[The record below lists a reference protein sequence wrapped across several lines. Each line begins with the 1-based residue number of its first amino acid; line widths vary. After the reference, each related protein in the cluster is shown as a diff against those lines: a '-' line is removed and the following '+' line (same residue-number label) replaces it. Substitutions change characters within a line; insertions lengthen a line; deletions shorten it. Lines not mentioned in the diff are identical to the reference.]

1 MIKILR
7 PGTRKEAECPS
18 CGALLSYDISDILE
32 KSSHSI
38 AEASSVHNAITK
50 LFCQQL
56 DKKGVSMSDIDKC
69 ISVLIKLSKSFGI
82 DAKALPPCFNHIT
95 VTFEKKTCDGTPWRL
110 NYAFELWLLKD
121 LDTCQLQEY
130 FKYVFFDKILESFI
144 EYEKEVFNI
153 EESL

>member
-1 MIKILR
+1 
-7 PGTRKEAECPS
+7 
-18 CGALLSYDISDILE
+18 
-32 KSSHSI
+32 
-38 AEASSVHNAITK
+38 
-50 LFCQQL
+50 
-56 DKKGVSMSDIDKC
+56 MSDIDKC

-95 VTFEKKTCDGTPWRL
+95 VTFNKKLYDGTLHRF

-144 EYEKEVFNI
+144 EYEKEVFKI
-153 EESL
+153 EEPL

>member
-1 MIKILR
+1 
-7 PGTRKEAECPS
+7 
-18 CGALLSYDISDILE
+18 
-32 KSSHSI
+32 
-38 AEASSVHNAITK
+38 
-50 LFCQQL
+50 
-56 DKKGVSMSDIDKC
+56 MSNIDKC

-82 DAKALPPCFNHIT
+82 DAKTIPSHFNHII

-144 EYEKEVFNI
+144 EYEKEVFKI
-153 EESL
+153 EEPL

>member
-144 EYEKEVFNI
+144 EYEKEVFKI

>member
-1 MIKILR
+1 
-7 PGTRKEAECPS
+7 
-18 CGALLSYDISDILE
+18 
-32 KSSHSI
+32 
-38 AEASSVHNAITK
+38 
-50 LFCQQL
+50 
-56 DKKGVSMSDIDKC
+56 MSDIDKC

-82 DAKALPPCFNHIT
+82 DAKALPPRFNRII

-153 EESL
+153 EESS